1 MSSDDMSN
9 IKEALK
15 QAVEMTFMNMAFVDV
30 MEAEEPAEVNFSH
43 IIHISFSSPVEGGM
57 ILFLPTACKKMIAE
71 NIHGSNW
78 ESLSTDEIDDCLLEL
93 LNVLAGNFLNIH
105 YGKEVGHNM
114 TFPQLL
120 FDESEVPEH
129 GDYRDYFFDAEG
141 VPFKIGLWITG

>member
-1 MSSDDMSN
+1 MSSDDMNS

-15 QAVEMTFMNMAFVDV
+15 QAVEMTFINKAFVDDK
-30 MEAEEPAEVNFSH
+30 EAEEPAEVNFSH

-57 ILFLPTACKKMIAE
+57 ILFLPTACKKMITE

-120 FDESEVPEH
+120 FDESEVPKH